1 MDELQLIEQEKPIEK
16 SVETPIDIQDVKSF
30 DKIQNEFLQKQVE
43 EGKTL
48 TDITTDFAKAKVTS
62 DLLGE
67 DNKEFQK
74 ELAEERKDTLKE
86 SFKQDK
92 VRQQKQTIAEK
103 QQKAEAF
110 YLSFRPI
117 LEFDFSNLVKVSK
130 EDPNKPVE
138 KTYKDRSY
146 GIFLMVLMLCLL
158 TIPYCIITII
168 LAVFNGLNAVFEAV
182 NNFGKIARAIV
193 LSICFIVLAL
203 LAVYCILLGI
213 EALFNIEII
222 NKII

>member
-1 MDELQLIEQEKPIEK
+1 MPLRRIGYGDQ
-16 SVETPIDIQDVKSF
+16 V
-30 DKIQNEFLQKQVE
+30 QNLWLKA
-43 EGKTL
+43 L
-48 TDITTDFAKAKVTS
+48 TALVGAW
-62 DLLGE
+62 
-67 DNKEFQK
+67 
-74 ELAEERKDTLKE
+74 KDTLKE

-117 LEFDFSNLVKVSK
+117 LEFDFSNLVKGSK
-130 EDPNKPVE
+130 SEKE
-138 KTYKDRSY
+138 KTYQDRSY
-146 GIFLMVLMLCLL
+146 GIPLMVLMLCLL

-168 LAVFNGLNAVFEAV
+168 LAIFNGLNAVFEAV